1 MYFLISDPGEDFVN
15 PSSEDLNLIFETN
28 STDGTTRCIN
38 ITILDDN
45 IFEGIH
51 SFQLGIM
58 DVTPSGINI
67 DVITTQ
73 VSINIMDSDGK

>member
-1 MYFLISDPGEDFVN
+1 MFSDPGEDFVD

-28 STDGTTRCIN
+28 SPDGTTRCIN

-45 IFEGIH
+45 MFEGTH

-58 DVTPSGINI
+58 DDVTPSGINI
-67 DVITTQ
+67 DVTTTQ
-73 VSINIMDSDGK
+73 ASINIIDSDGK